1 MRAGLAM
8 GLRLGAGGRRG
19 ALPQIVL
26 TAVGVAVGVTLVLL
40 TLTVLPAMEGHRLAG
55 VVDPE
60 LRLDTGHLPNSATAW
75 APLEDT
81 TVCAVAERPH
91 SRPDRRP
98 QRANHSRTKAAFKDM
113 LRRHGPDSPN
123 ARPTQRASP
132 TFGPPSNAS
141 NGASPRPGEYAGR
154 HRGH

>member
-55 VVDPE
+55 VVA
-60 LRLDTGHLPNSATAW
+60 R
-75 APLEDT
+75 APAGYWSPAKL
-81 TVCAVAERPH
+81 C
-91 SRPDRRP
+91 
-98 QRANHSRTKAAFKDM
+98 
-113 LRRHGPDSPN
+113 HGL
-123 ARPTQRASP
+123 
-132 TFGPPSNAS
+132 
-141 NGASPRPGEYAGR
+141 GASGGHHRLRGR
-154 HRGH
+154 RTSA